1 MIRALLADVH
11 ANREALAAC
20 LEHARAQGAGA
31 YAFLG
36 DLVGY
41 GADPGPVTDVVM
53 AAVSRGAL
61 AVLGNHDQAVAQ
73 GPRHSMHPDA
83 RLVVEWTRAHLSPAQ
98 LAFLAALPLSAQAG
112 DALHVHANA
121 WDPSGW
127 AYVLSAYD
135 AGRSLRATQCRIT
148 FCGHAHDPKLFHMAE
163 GGRVSTFEPV
173 PGSRIPLGPRRRW
186 LAIPGS
192 AGQPRDGN
200 PAACYALFDDAAS
213 VLTYFRVPYD
223 SETAAAKVRAAGLPE
238 RLGSRLEAG
247 T

>member
-1 MIRALLADVH
+1 MLRALLADVH

-20 LEHARAQGAGA
+20 LEHARAQGATA

-41 GADPGPVTDVVM
+41 GADPGPVTEMVM
-53 AAVSRGAL
+53 AAVNGGAV

-73 GPRHSMHPDA
+73 GARHAMHPDA
-83 RLVVEWTRAHLSPAQ
+83 RRVIEWTRAHLTPEQ
-98 LAFLAALPLSAQAG
+98 LAFLGGLPLSVQVG
-112 DALHVHANA
+112 DSLHVHANA
-121 WDPSGW
+121 WDPGGW
-127 AYVLSAYD
+127 AYVLNAYD
-135 AGRSLRATQCRIT
+135 AGRSLRATPSRIT
-148 FCGHAHDPKLFHMAE
+148 LCGHVHDPMLFHMTE

-173 PGSRIPLGPRRRW
+173 PGSGIPLGPRRRW

-200 PAACYALFDDAAS
+200 PAACYALFDDRAS

-223 SETAAAKVRAAGLPE
+223 AETAAAKVRAAGLPE
-238 RLGSRLEAG
+238 RLGKRLEAG